1 MKKFLLLFLCIVFMS
16 PATFAQISIG
26 IRGGFN
32 LSAMKFES
40 SSGQKSGGI
49 GNGNQLKNLQ
59 ADLLLDVPVQ
69 GGWYLQP
76 VFRYITKGTFFDRS
90 TSHSDGESGNK
101 IKVQYIE
108 MPVNLL
114 YKFRFSGFKLC
125 VGAGPYVAYGL
136 GGNYNT
142 DMISNG
148 NVVGHSRR
156 SLEFEEEDNV
166 ISPGMYLNRWDAGLN
181 TTVGVELNN
190 MLMISAN
197 YSYGMVDIDNS
208 AAYKVKNSYLGI
220 SIGILLSRED
230 Y

>member
-16 PATFAQISIG
+16 PGIYAQVSIG

-40 SSGQKSGGI
+40 ASGQKSGGI
-49 GNGNQLKNLQ
+49 GSGSQLKNLQ
-59 ADLLLDVPVQ
+59 ADLLLNIPVQ
-69 GGWYLQP
+69 GGLYLQP
-76 VFRYITKGTFFDRS
+76 AFRYIIKGTFLEPAA
-90 TSHSDGESGNK
+90 SHSDGESGNR
-101 IKVQYIE
+101 IKVRYIE

-114 YKFRFSGFKLC
+114 YKFRFPGFKLC
-125 VGAGPYVAYGL
+125 VGGGPYVAYGL

-148 NVVGHSRR
+148 KVVSHSMR
-156 SLEFEEEDNV
+156 SLAFEEEDNV
-166 ISPGMYLNRWDAGLN
+166 VAPGMYLNRWDAGLN
-181 TTVGVELNN
+181 TALGVELNS
-190 MLMISAN
+190 MVMIGAN

-220 SIGILLSRED
+220 SIGILLNRED